1 MYAHRR
7 VRTSIATPATRERGQ
22 RRGDEA
28 GEITSACRQACR
40 EVEAARLVLAELG
53 RRHGP
58 VD

>member
-1 MYAHRR
+1 MYGSRR
-7 VRTSIATPATRERGQ
+7 IPPSTPRTAAPEI
-22 RRGDEA
+22 RRRPGDEA